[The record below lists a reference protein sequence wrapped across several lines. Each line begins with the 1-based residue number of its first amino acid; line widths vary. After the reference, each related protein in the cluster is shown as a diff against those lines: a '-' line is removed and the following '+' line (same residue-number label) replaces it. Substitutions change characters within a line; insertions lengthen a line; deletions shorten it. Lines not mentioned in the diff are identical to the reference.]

1 MLLKKKDLN
10 TLILG
15 LLLILMCHVMYL
27 INIVDGIWIL
37 LFILFFGLNYVRCFR
52 VKINN
57 SQYTSIIILG
67 LIMVLL
73 SAFMAHYNVGQ
84 PITLGIDGQK
94 IFLII
99 LLSYF
104 SLRKLL
110 SRKMIDLELFEKI
123 IVAYISEPLYNYLQR
138 TSSISRNKKINHDFI
153 EAAKAQMEYL
163 DQRYPK
169 LKIISHT
176 AYASANLTVYDFYLK
191 NGVKCSKENIVDFKK
206 AVRENRKYI
215 DDADFMR
222 RSKKIQGKDNECS
235 RKIKME
241 LKMLQYCYPIFRLTS
256 LIWGYKKGI

>member
-104 SLRKLL
+104 SL
-110 SRKMIDLELFEKI
+110 
-123 IVAYISEPLYNYLQR
+123 
-138 TSSISRNKKINHDFI
+138 
-153 EAAKAQMEYL
+153 
-163 DQRYPK
+163 
-169 LKIISHT
+169 
-176 AYASANLTVYDFYLK
+176 
-191 NGVKCSKENIVDFKK
+191 
-206 AVRENRKYI
+206 
-215 DDADFMR
+215 
-222 RSKKIQGKDNECS
+222 
-235 RKIKME
+235 
-241 LKMLQYCYPIFRLTS
+241 
-256 LIWGYKKGI
+256 

>member
-163 DQRYPK
+163 D
-169 LKIISHT
+169 
-176 AYASANLTVYDFYLK
+176 
-191 NGVKCSKENIVDFKK
+191 
-206 AVRENRKYI
+206 
-215 DDADFMR
+215 
-222 RSKKIQGKDNECS
+222 
-235 RKIKME
+235 
-241 LKMLQYCYPIFRLTS
+241 
-256 LIWGYKKGI
+256 